1 MKFTIRLNADEE
13 WLIKVDFLLSY
24 YRCNKQKRRVKKL
37 LSKLRFSYLSPD
49 GGKSVFFHDV
59 SYRKFRK
66 RFYNL
71 PESER
76 LGYDGAEQAYIEA
89 AQLSGYSRKRSSYI
103 ENAVI
108 SYENRCGWRVADDW
122 NDPCPKSVK
131 DNVEVV
137 CNVESPDDYRD
148 QIVKAT
154 NSAFDFK
161 QITRDEYDAIMSA
174 LNEIP
179 F

>member
-13 WLIKVDFLLSY
+13 WLIKVDLLLSY

-49 GGKSVFFHDV
+49 GGKSVFFHNV

-66 RFYNL
+66 RFNEL
-71 PESER
+71 PEHDR
-76 LGYDGAEQAYIEA
+76 LGYVCAADAFIEA
-89 AQLSGYSRKRSSYI
+89 AQLSGFSTTRSTLIS
-103 ENAVI
+103 NAVV
-108 SYENRCGWRVADDW
+108 SYENRCGWGVSDDW

-137 CNVESPDDYRD
+137 CAVETPDDYRD

>member
-131 DNVEVV
+131 DNVECGDPV
-137 CNVESPDDYRD
+137 CCYDDKLVPACVID
-148 QIVKAT
+148 LTDFAG
-154 NSAFDFK
+154 NDLFHFD
-161 QITRDEYDAIMSA
+161 
-174 LNEIP
+174 LP
-179 F
+179 P